1 MDIEDRIGILVV
13 DDHVVVR
20 EGLCSLIGA
29 RKDMVVVGEASDG
42 NEAVQKA
49 TILNPDVILMDLVMP
64 QMGGIEAI
72 KTIKQL
78 NPEARI
84 LVLTSFNEDRQ
95 VYEAVKGGALGYL
108 LKDSSSNDLIEAI
121 QKVYHGEISLQ
132 PAIALKVVNEL
143 SQPPDR
149 PGTADP
155 LSAREEEVLR
165 LVAQG
170 ITDGEIAQ
178 RLVISVRTVN
188 KHISNI
194 LAKLHLA
201 NRTQAALY
209 ALREGF
215 ADLDSI

>member
-1 MDIEDRIGILVV
+1 MEQDRIGVIVV

-20 EGLCSLIGA
+20 EGLCSLINA
-29 RKDMVVVGEASDG
+29 CQDMAVVGEASDG
-42 NEAVQKA
+42 VEAVQKA
-49 TILNPDVILMDLVMP
+49 NDLHPDVILMDLVMP
-64 QMGGIEAI
+64 RMGGIEAI
-72 KTIKQL
+72 QTIKR
-78 NPEARI
+78 NDPDARI
-84 LVLTSFNEDRQ
+84 LVLTSFDEDRH

-108 LKDSSSNDLIEAI
+108 LKDSSSLDLIQAI
-121 QKVYHGEISLQ
+121 RKVYRGELSMQ
-132 PAIALKVVNEL
+132 PEIALKVVHEL
-143 SQPPDR
+143 NQPLDR
-149 PGTADP
+149 PGTTDP
-155 LSAREEEVLR
+155 LSVREEEVLC

-178 RLVISVRTVN
+178 RLVISERTVN

-215 ADLDSI
+215 ADLES